1 MQSMPRSSRSSAILV
16 EAQLRDSRLL
26 TAAFAG
32 AHLAAAM
39 PLFFLSLP
47 NSIIV
52 LWIAALSLSLGSR
65 LRRKPVTSIRLLP
78 DGKWRLALFDRE
90 LDADLVHW
98 YAHPWLCVAV
108 FRAGWR
114 FQRALAVPS
123 WMVEPDVH
131 RRLRVALRSS

>member
-1 MQSMPRSSRSSAILV
+1 MRSTPRSSRSSATLV

-32 AHLAAAM
+32 AHLAAAT

-47 NSIIV
+47 DGIIV
-52 LWIAALSLSLGSR
+52 LWVAALSLSLGSR
-65 LRRKPVTSIRLLP
+65 LRRKPVTSIRLLA
-78 DGKWRLALFDRE
+78 DGQWRLTLPDSE
-90 LDADLVHW
+90 VDADLVHW

-108 FRAGWR
+108 FRTGWR
-114 FQRALAVPS
+114 FRRAVVVPY
-123 WMVEPDVH
+123 WVVEPDVH